1 MLLFLFNLLGYK
13 LLYSLFIFS
22 AKDVSLKVFHFF
34 PLKQLFIFC
43 LTLLLL
49 SGCNTIHANRSAIQQ
64 IEQGQFT
71 QAKQTIKQNY
81 SPVGRDRLLHELELA
96 TILHLE
102 KDYLQSNQHLERA
115 KTHIESFYTISVSE
129 QALAMLSGPSFA
141 NYEGK
146 NYYLPLIH
154 YLKALNFNSLAQLN
168 PSMRETYLDSSQVE
182 MRQLDVYM
190 ENLKSETGGYNS
202 SEQED
207 EDSLTDIIYDI
218 LKPIAAPE
226 ALLENIEYKDDAF
239 IHLFSG
245 LLSEQNNDLDAARLQ
260 YQRAA
265 HAYENGFTKQ
275 YGLTDTTEK
284 LALQNLARTMKLAG
298 GYRSELQ
305 TLLSKHSSIE
315 VPEGK
320 QVTIIQNLGIAPEKK
335 QLNFM
340 LRAEAR
346 SKALVMYPIFIGSEQ
361 EKREQRLWFQMLY
374 ADTSLFDLMQNY
386 ILGDVSDVLLGT
398 MTKRIPLGSLW
409 DEAEDIGLIDA
420 LEYGGRIS
428 VSYLAP
434 PKLPIRKTE
443 IWQGNKKLADLEQF
457 HSISQ
462 LALQKALID
471 AQSEIRIAFTREIVK
486 ALTARKAMQVAGA
499 DQNNLLGSFVK
510 IASTAVNAI
519 TASADTRQWQS
530 LPAQIRLAQLSLE
543 PGLQNLT
550 IKTTLNSGRVIQQ
563 SANIDVQGSMT
574 VWHTRTFLNAAPTVN
589 AL

>member
-1 MLLFLFNLLGYK
+1 MLLFFYTLLEYK

-34 PLKQLFIFC
+34 PFQQLFAGV
-43 LTLLLL
+43 LTLLFL
-49 SGCNTIHANRSAIQQ
+49 SGCNTIHANKNAILQ
-64 IEQGQFT
+64 IEQGQFK

-96 TILHLE
+96 SILHLE
-102 KDYLQSNQHLERA
+102 REYLQSNQHLENA
-115 KTHIESFYTISVSE
+115 KSQIASFYTISLSE
-129 QALAMLSGPSFA
+129 QALAMLSGPTFST
-141 NYEGK
+141 YEGK

-154 YLKALNFNSLAQLN
+154 YLKALNFNALAQENL
-168 PSMRETYLDSSQVE
+168 SMRKTYLDSSQVE

-190 ENLKSETGGYNS
+190 ENLKSETGGYNKP
-202 SEQED
+202 QKKDD
-207 EDSLTDIIYDI
+207 ESLTSIIYDI
-218 LKPIAAPE
+218 LKPITAPDG
-226 ALLENIEYKDDAF
+226 LLENIEYKDDAF
-239 IHLFSG
+239 AHLFSG
-245 LLSEQNNDLDAARLQ
+245 FLNEQNNDFDAARLQ

-265 HAYENGFTKQ
+265 HAYGNGFAKQ
-275 YGLTDTTEK
+275 YGLANTTEK
-284 LALQNLARTMKLAG
+284 LAIQNLARSMKLAG
-298 GYRSELQ
+298 GYQSELQ
-305 TLLSKHSSIE
+305 VLLDKHTSLE
-315 VPEGK
+315 VPKGA
-320 QVTIIQNLGIAPEKK
+320 QLTIIQNLGIAPEKK

-346 SKALVMYPIFIGSEQ
+346 SKALVMYPIFIGTEK

-443 IWQGNKKLADLEQF
+443 VWQDNKKLADLEQF

-471 AQSEIRIAFTREIVK
+471 AQSEIRVAFTREIVK
-486 ALTARKAMQVAGA
+486 ALSARKAMQVAGTN
-499 DQNNLLGSFVK
+499 QNNLLGSFVK
-510 IASTAVNAI
+510 MASTAVNAI

-530 LPAQIRLAQLSLE
+530 LPAQIRLAQLSLK

-574 VWHTRTFLNAAPTVN
+574 VWHTRTFLNASPAVN